1 MLRQITFFLIS
12 LFICIS
18 SFGQDTT
25 KQKTSEVTIISP
37 KDIEAKY
44 LWKLPKFNL
53 KFTLESEA
61 FSNSTAIPASFSNS
75 FLFPRFIDETLK
87 NNAIN
92 RLNSK
97 NRFGAFFQSKIGVI
111 FYPDSTWNAQQKA
124 IEIYYKN
131 QNIIG
136 SHFSSDF
143 FKLIFNGNAQF
154 AGQTADVSNSRFSIL
169 NFESFNIGFIK
180 TFKSSGM
187 SVNVGLVRGRTY
199 TDLNI
204 KNGGI
209 FTALNGSQINVDFNG
224 SFEQSSRFSNVFKAT
239 PSMGVSFGFEYNIQL
254 PKGFNLDFKAEDI
267 GFINWNEKTD
277 LISKDT
283 SFVFNGLNIND
294 IIDSDKDLAFIGDS
308 LLDNLRGPEI
318 KGSNMMALPAFFQT
332 RISKYFSNNWSAS
345 FSLNYRYFTG
355 YSLLKKIE
363 IGKRFKKDRYILLS
377 LAQGGFG
384 NFQTGLQFVLINCQ
398 RHFLKIGTVA
408 NEGFISKKMSGN
420 GIMIN
425 YNFHL

>member
-239 PSMGVSFGFEYNIQL
+239 PSMGVSFGF
-254 PKGFNLDFKAEDI
+254 
-267 GFINWNEKTD
+267 
-277 LISKDT
+277 
-283 SFVFNGLNIND
+283 
-294 IIDSDKDLAFIGDS
+294 
-308 LLDNLRGPEI
+308 
-318 KGSNMMALPAFFQT
+318 
-332 RISKYFSNNWSAS
+332 
-345 FSLNYRYFTG
+345 
-355 YSLLKKIE
+355 
-363 IGKRFKKDRYILLS
+363 
-377 LAQGGFG
+377 
-384 NFQTGLQFVLINCQ
+384 
-398 RHFLKIGTVA
+398 
-408 NEGFISKKMSGN
+408 
-420 GIMIN
+420 
-425 YNFHL
+425 

>member
-1 MLRQITFFLIS
+1 MLKQITFFLIS
-12 LFICIS
+12 LFICVS
-18 SFGQDTT
+18 TFAQDTT
-25 KQKTSEVTIISP
+25 KLKTNEVTIVTP
-37 KDIEAKY
+37 KDLEIKY
-44 LWKLPKFNL
+44 LWKIPKFNA
-53 KFTLESEA
+53 KFILESEA

-87 NNAIN
+87 NNAID

-97 NRFGAFFQSKIGVI
+97 NRFGALFQSKIGVI
-111 FYPDSTWNAQQKA
+111 FYPDSTWKAQQQG

-136 SHFSSDF
+136 SEFNSDF

-154 AGQTADVSNSRFSIL
+154 AGKTADLSNSRFSSL

-180 TFKSSGM
+180 TFRLSGF

-204 KNGGI
+204 ENAGI
-209 FTALNGSQINVDFNG
+209 FTALNGTQLNVDFNG

-239 PSMGVSFGFEYNIQL
+239 PSMGASFGLEYNLQL
-254 PKGFNLDFKAEDI
+254 PKGINLDFKAEDI

-277 LISKDT
+277 LIGRDT
-283 SFVFNGLNIND
+283 SFVFNGLNFND

-308 LLDNLRGPEI
+308 LLNKLRGPAI
-318 KGSNMMALPAFFQT
+318 KGSNMIALPAFFQT
-332 RISKYFSNNWSAS
+332 RISKYFSNKWNIS
-345 FSLNYRYFTG
+345 FSMNYRYFTG

-363 IGKRFKKDRYILLS
+363 IGKRFKNDRYILLS
-377 LAQGGFG
+377 IAQGGFG
-384 NFQTGLQFVLINCQ
+384 NFQTGLQFVLINSQ

-425 YNFHL
+425 YNFQL